1 MRLRFLVVL
10 VVLGFAVAAGT
21 EAAAQPADS
30 TAAQPDTTA
39 AAQPDTTAAAPDSAA
54 TAPVV
59 PAAAPVAP
67 AVTPTTQTPAPATQT
82 PAPASTPPPAATPAK
97 AAQSEPQRVYYGGTV
112 TLSFGSTTRIGV
124 YPMIGYRLTPKIS
137 GGVEVGYEYVT
148 FDNHSTNNYGGSVF
162 GRFHARRNLYA
173 HAEYQT
179 VNYEIFGP
187 GNSSRREWV
196 PFFLV
201 GGGVVKPLGKNMSA
215 YAEVLFDVLQDDK
228 SPYGNW
234 EPVVNVG
241 VGVGF

>member
-1 MRLRFLVVL
+1 MRPKVL
-10 VVLGFAVAAGT
+10 LILLALGFVVAAGT
-21 EAAAQPADS
+21 EAAAQPPDT

-39 AAQPDTTAAAPDSAA
+39 AAPPDTTAAAPDTAA

-82 PAPASTPPPAATPAK
+82 PAPASTPPPAAAPAK

-124 YPMIGYRLTPKIS
+124 YPMIGYMLTPKLS

-148 FDNHSTNNYGGSVF
+148 YNNQSTNNYGGSVF
-162 GRFHARRNLYA
+162 ARFHARRNLYA

-179 VNYEIFGP
+179 INYEIFTGF
-187 GNSSRREWV
+187 NTSHREWV
-196 PFFLV
+196 PFLLL

-215 YAEVLFDVLQDDK
+215 YAEVLFDVLQDDR

-234 EPVVNVG
+234 EPVINVG